1 MDEQFLGTENMEILL
16 ETKTEGSFRDPEML
30 HALESIKKWLEIRY
44 PELVS
49 YNCTMNNQLKQTHKK
64 LIGSDE
70 EAYKIPESTEL
81 ISQLLLLIE
90 GGDYEDLERTVS
102 IDYANARMSVSLKT
116 IGSKKS
122 VELINEVQ
130 PELERIVAP
139 LKKKYPSLKI
149 TVTGRVGA
157 WARVFDLSL
166 IHI

>member
-1 MDEQFLGTENMEILL
+1 M
-16 ETKTEGSFRDPEML
+16 
-30 HALESIKKWLEIRY
+30 RY
-44 PELVS
+44 PELVT
-49 YNCTMNNQLKQTHKK
+49 YNWTMNNQLKQTHKK
-64 LIGSDE
+64 LMGSDE

-90 GGDYEDLERTVS
+90 AGDYEDLERMAS

-130 PELERIVAP
+130 PELERIIAP
-139 LKKKYPSLKI
+139 LKNRYPSLKI

-157 WARVFDLSL
+157 VSYTHLTLPTIYSV
-166 IHI
+166 